1 MNDRSFKT
9 RVLTCMAAVLFS
21 GLVTT
26 SANSPGGGTG
36 KGPDVTVRDNG
47 DGTVTVAN
55 GIVSIV
61 VVKRTGALDS
71 AVYVHSNSGTPV
83 TTETLKGKGQY
94 RIGGLGL
101 GNQSYEYSLATNPAS
116 NGGGYADV
124 MLTSATDNQGVAV
137 FHYSMLRGSPGFYTT
152 GIQIHR
158 KQDAAGS
165 VGAWGCLTRVPLNF
179 QWVTVDPRRNFSLG
193 EMGSQK
199 GVRVPDSAHE
209 VLVLLDGREQ
219 GEFDDKFIYAQDNAD
234 ALAWGWSSVGK
245 GGLNVGVWLTTRIE
259 FNDGGPL
266 KRDVATSHD
275 HGLNQPLLTGE
286 VGMGSDGAL
295 GEGELWTKTCGPFFY
310 YVNSVPSAITD
321 PAEAA
326 RLLYQDAVVQAKA
339 EREAW
344 PYPWFK
350 DENYVPASGRGTVT
364 GRFVI
369 NDRGNPDASA
379 AGLWVGLEQQPI
391 TVSGTYDFQKW
402 LKPYQYWVQTDA
414 AGNFTIPHVI
424 AGENYT
430 LWAYGP
436 GAAGTFLSQNQTG
449 GNPPLEV
456 NVPAKPFGVSVK
468 GEKTTD
474 LGAVAWTPVRVG
486 STVFELGY
494 PSRKSDKFRHGED
507 FWSPS
512 RSPKLGYPTPV
523 WGGQVYYPSDFP
535 NGLTYTVG
543 LSRWSTDW
551 NYVLPSAP
559 DPVGNYQSCTGTIN
573 FNLAQAPAVGS
584 TAAIYLA
591 CAGDEGGHIVLGVNG
606 KSLDEASGV
615 TAAPNP
621 LNGNTARPYGSGT
634 GGFNPPYVDDSSQH
648 YSDHGPF
655 SDERVSFPGNL
666 LHVGKNTL
674 TITMNA
680 KSGIAYLMV
689 DYLRPELTG
698 YVPAAPASVTACP
711 GNNRVLVRWPVVP
724 GATGYNVLRAAAG
737 GAYAPV
743 ATGLVG
749 PVSGSDVA
757 LANYTDQT
765 AANGTPYSYVV
776 QSVNP
781 TGRSAASSPSPGVAP
796 AAMAPANALGAPT
809 GLKVASSGH
818 HQVTLNWS
826 ASPGA
831 NDYRIVRATLHENG
845 VGGFYPLR
853 SIVLNDAVAGT
864 SYVDNTPTDGTR
876 YSYSVEAASAAGLS
890 GPSTAVMAV
899 PLPAPPGSAPL
910 SLTGTWTKSRQG
922 PGITLAWSP
931 VPGAVGYTIYRST
944 RPDGQFRWPE
954 DFVTTLVETTYTD
967 RNNPK
972 RANQKEDDHLKLGV
986 DYYYQVTAVNAAG
999 VSPSVSVHVDKQV
1012 N

>member
-1 MNDRSFKT
+1 MNDHPFGMRL
-9 RVLTCMAAVLFS
+9 LTCTVALLLS
-21 GLVTT
+21 GLAAA
-26 SANSPGGGTG
+26 SANLPGGGTG
-36 KGPDVTVRDNG
+36 KGPDVSVRDNG
-47 DGTVTVAN
+47 YGTVTMAN

-61 VVKRTGALDS
+61 IVTRTGSLDS
-71 AVYVHSNSGTPV
+71 AVYVHSNGGTPV

-94 RIGGLGL
+94 RIGGFSLGS
-101 GNQSYEYSLATNPAS
+101 QSYEYSLATDPAS

-124 MLTSATDNQGVAV
+124 KLTSATPDHGVAV
-137 FHYSMLRGSPGFYTT
+137 VHYSMLRGSQGFYTT
-152 GIQIHR
+152 GTQIHR
-158 KQDAAGS
+158 RQDAAGG
-165 VGAWGCLTRVPLNF
+165 VGAWGFLTRVPLNF

-193 EMGSQK
+193 EMGTQK
-199 GVRVPDSAHE
+199 GARVPDSAHE
-209 VLVLLDGREQ
+209 VLVLQDGSQQ

-234 ALAWGWSSVGK
+234 ALAWGWSSVGQ
-245 GGLNVGVWLTTRIE
+245 GGLNVGIWLMTRIE

-286 VGMGSDGAL
+286 VGMGSDGSL

-310 YVNSVPSAITD
+310 YVNSVPASVTD

-326 RLLYQDAVVQAKA
+326 RVLYQDAVAQAMA

-369 NDRGNPDASA
+369 NDRGNPAASA
-379 AGLWVGLEQQPI
+379 ARLWVGLEQQPI
-391 TVSGTYDFQKW
+391 TGSGTYDFQKW

-436 GAAGTFLSQNQTG
+436 GAAGTFLSQNQLG

-456 NVPAKPFGVSVK
+456 DVPAKPFGVTVN
-468 GEKTTD
+468 GGKTTD
-474 LGAVAWTPVRVG
+474 LGIVSWTPVRVG

-507 FWSPS
+507 FWSPAK
-512 RSPKLGYPTPV
+512 SPKLGYPTPI
-523 WGGQVYYPSDFP
+523 WGGQMYYPSDFP

-551 NYVLPSAP
+551 NYVLPSSP
-559 DPVGNYQSCTGTIN
+559 DPAGNYQSCTVTIN
-573 FNLAQAPAVGS
+573 FDLAQGPAAGS
-584 TAAIYLA
+584 TASIYLA

-606 KSLDEASGV
+606 HSLDETSGA
-615 TAAPNP
+615 TAVPNP
-621 LNGNTARPYGSGT
+621 LNGSTAKPYGSGT

-655 SDERVSFPGNL
+655 SDERVSFPGSL

-689 DYLRPELTG
+689 DYLRLELTG
-698 YVPAAPASVTACP
+698 YVPAPPASVTAYS
-711 GNNRVLVRWPVVP
+711 GNNRILVRWPVVP
-724 GATGYNVLRAAAG
+724 GATSYNVLRAAAG
-737 GAYAPV
+737 SGYV
-743 ATGLVG
+743 AVASGLVSQ
-749 PVSGSDVA
+749 VCGSDA
-757 LANYTDQT
+757 GMANYTDQT
-765 AANGTPYSYVV
+765 AVNGTPYSYVV

-781 TGRSAASSPSPGVAP
+781 AGRSAASSPTPRVTPALTTLASAP
-796 AAMAPANALGAPT
+796 GAPM
-809 GLKVASSGH
+809 GLKVANSGH
-818 HQVTLNWS
+818 HQVALIWN

-831 NDYRIVRATLHENG
+831 NIYRIERTTLHENG

-853 SIVLNDAVAGT
+853 STILDDAVMGT
-864 SYVDNTPTDGTR
+864 SYVDKTPTDGTR
-876 YSYSVEAASAAGLS
+876 YSYSVAAADAAGLS
-890 GPSTAVMAV
+890 GQSSAVMAV
-899 PLPAPPGSAPL
+899 PLPAPPVAAPQ
-910 SLTGTWTKSRQG
+910 SLTSTWVKSRQG
-922 PGITLAWSP
+922 PAITLTWSP

-944 RPDGQFRWPE
+944 QLNEQSRWPE
-954 DFVTTLVETTYTD
+954 NFVTTLVETTYTD
-967 RNNPK
+967 RNAPK
-972 RANQKEDDHLKLGV
+972 RGTQKEDDHLKPGS
-986 DYYYQVTAVNAAG
+986 DYYYQITAVNAAG
-999 VSPSVSVHVDKQV
+999 ISPSASVHVNKQAQ
-1012 N
+1012 